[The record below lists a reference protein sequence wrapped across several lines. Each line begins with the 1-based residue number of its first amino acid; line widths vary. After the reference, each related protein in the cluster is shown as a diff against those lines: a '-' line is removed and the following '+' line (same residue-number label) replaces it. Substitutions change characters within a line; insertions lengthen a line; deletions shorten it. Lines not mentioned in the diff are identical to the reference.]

1 MAWEEKKGWRAMVDL
16 LVVGTNT
23 AGKMKKEKK
32 QNKVRE
38 EGNWEYFEK
47 GGVRKK
53 HGHDEMIYLRKTQNC
68 DDEVEKK
75 NAYHAK
81 HGGE

>member
-1 MAWEEKKGWRAMVDL
+1 MVDL

-38 EGNWEYFEK
+38 EAN
-47 GGVRKK
+47 
-53 HGHDEMIYLRKTQNC
+53 
-68 DDEVEKK
+68 
-75 NAYHAK
+75 
-81 HGGE
+81 